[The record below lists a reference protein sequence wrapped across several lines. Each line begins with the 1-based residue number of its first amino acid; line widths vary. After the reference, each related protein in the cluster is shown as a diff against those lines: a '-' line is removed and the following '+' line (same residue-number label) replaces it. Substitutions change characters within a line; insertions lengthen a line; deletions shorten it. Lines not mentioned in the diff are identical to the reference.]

1 MYKVFRCSGQA
12 ALKMAV
18 VIALVTA
25 LLAGFSIGIVP
36 TVTATNQP
44 GPLPADAEIWQMTTR
59 AAADTLWV
67 NASAGDDT
75 AAGTANAE
83 LKTLEAALAK
93 AAAEPTVRRINI
105 TGEFKPDKTIII
117 PDGITLAVTAAGATF
132 SADGN
137 KLKGIV
143 LSKGA
148 TLTGSGEMQMRG
160 FATALTAEAG
170 SLITDGIYNFQ
181 DNGVEDGTGVSF
193 GGKVKGS
200 GDKNK
205 LRIMVNDICSTDFYN
220 DGSSFENCIVNV
232 NSQKR
237 TWFDARNL
245 TLKNADFTV
254 AGFGMGYYIGTL
266 DMENSSLTVNKGS
279 GWRCPTGFTIQ
290 GDKDKESS
298 VRNSKITVN
307 AGTTAG
313 ISIGLSDKKKKITF
327 KDSTLELNNSGVGG
341 LNINTGSVELISS
354 TIISNGKQS
363 GAVFGAQGNGE
374 IIFKDN
380 CLVKTPANK
389 AAHTGSA
396 QNKNTY
402 IVLGGSYLVTYAP
415 DYHAGDGSTIPNNGA
430 ANGNEPLSLFTL
442 SDPTQTLLQPLN
454 RQGKPYDYSVTKPS
468 SDGQKHVWVPA
479 AKVQFYLND
488 PTSAAPVKD
497 VCFSDGSTTAKTASA
512 MRGYP
517 LNAAVKIAGGNTQ
530 LPSQPQAAGYKFK
543 GWFYKNLTDNSEQPF
558 NEAVKVPKDLDVY
571 AKWEKDPNTY
581 LIKYNNAAADNKVL
595 SMAFSNP
602 QRTFKVLSLAAV
614 KAQSPAFV
622 PDGKVFRGWATRPD
636 AAAPET
642 AAGKVITLPGAKN
655 IYNLYAIWENKLLTV
670 KFSANGGIFTKQS
683 IFKARSDIFS
693 IEQDSAGGEVAVIKK
708 TPAVVDKMSLV
719 SLLQTL
725 DPTIDLAKSGL
736 VGFTKEPDDEVLKK
750 IATRQY
756 NVLGTTTKGGGFFWP
771 AKYYYWFNDP
781 EGKQCADLS
790 KDTALTDDTI
800 FYLKWQ
806 QNPNI
811 PTITAECQI
820 PADMWSKDPGQT
832 TRIKNLNAS
841 ESFAITGAV
850 DASKIVEQ
858 MNSLEGKLAKNI
870 SDLSQIKLTQLSSVF
885 KARLTLPVGVVL
897 PANPTVQAAGL
908 GNCFEVAAVKAGA
921 TLGSTPGSTPE
932 ATLDVTFKL
941 KQGISNYKQLKE
953 AVESTGVPQ
962 TGYHPSMPK
971 PLTFTVTGLTCAPGK
986 FTNLEEFTATGTVE
1000 GSFSAYATDMTSDA
1014 TKKFTFTW
1022 KGEQITEAKDTNKPG
1037 ITQTF
1042 RFLYPLEL
1050 PLPADM
1056 AVNNNTEHDAVIE
1069 LTPGATFPLT
1079 GALQVELIHEQMAK
1093 IEDAYPREKHYQIAL
1108 SDIDFGFTASFTAPA
1123 DISLPRSLSPADI
1136 KCENFGTG
1144 FKVDSVNI
1152 NGQTVT
1158 LEFSL
1163 SNPAA
1168 VKTYTDL
1175 EKVVDPAGGESGWMR
1190 LTVPRLKIKNDAP
1203 LDQNFTI
1210 IGKVN
1215 GRFAA
1220 TAVSAGGKVKYFA
1233 FKWQGEQW
1241 PDGKDAVATTDDVI
1255 SLTLK
1260 AVSSPKPEP
1269 ITPPAPFKPIAPP
1282 TEPDLPKVPSTNMP
1296 PRSAG
1301 VPLPKTGEAAP
1312 PWWAALTLI
1321 GGLPLLAL
1329 GLILRKIIIIPD
1341 ER

>member
-36 TVTATNQP
+36 TVTAANQP
-44 GPLPADAEIWQMTTR
+44 GPSPADAEIGQMTTR

-67 NASAGDDT
+67 NASTGDDT

-105 TGEFKPDKTIII
+105 TGEFKLDKTIII

-558 NEAVKVPKDLDVY
+558 NEAIKVPKDLDVY
-571 AKWEKDPNTY
+571 AKWEKDPNAY

-693 IEQDSAGGEVAVIKK
+693 IDKDSAGGEVAVIKK

-736 VGFTKEPDDEVLKK
+736 VGFTNDPDDKVLKE

-756 NVLGTTTKGGGFFWP
+756 NILGTFDKQVGFFLR
-771 AKYYYWFNDP
+771 KHYYYWFNDP
-781 EGKQCADLS
+781 DGKQCADLS
-790 KDTALTDDTI
+790 KDTALTDDTT

-811 PTITAECQI
+811 PTINAECRI

-832 TRIKNLNAS
+832 TRIKNLNTS
-841 ESFAITGAV
+841 GSFAITGAV
-850 DASKIVEQ
+850 DATEIVHQ
-858 MNSLEGKLAKNI
+858 MNSLEGELAKNI

-908 GNCFEVAAVKAGA
+908 GNCFEVDSVKA
-921 TLGSTPGSTPE
+921 GSTPE

-962 TGYHPSMPK
+962 PGYHPWMPK

-1000 GSFSAYATDMTSDA
+1000 GNFSAYATDMNSNA

-1042 RFLYPLEL
+1042 RCLYPLEL

-1079 GALQVELIHEQMAK
+1079 GALQVEPIHEQMAK
-1093 IEDAYPREKHYQIAL
+1093 IEAAYPGEKHDQIAL
-1108 SDIDFGFTASFTAPA
+1108 SDIDFGFTASFTAPD

-1163 SNPAA
+1163 NNTAD
-1168 VKTYTDL
+1168 VRTYTDL

-1190 LTVPRLKIKNDAP
+1190 LTVPNLKIKNDAP

-1220 TAVSAGGKVKYFA
+1220 TAVSAGGEVKYFA

-1241 PDGKDAVATTDDVI
+1241 PDGKDAIATTDDVI
-1255 SLTLK
+1255 SLTVK
-1260 AVSSPKPEP
+1260 AVSSPKPGL
-1269 ITPPAPFKPIAPP
+1269 ITPPASFKPIAPP
-1282 TEPDLPKVPSTNMP
+1282 TEPDLPKVSGRNMP

-1329 GLILRKIIIIPD
+1329 GLILRKTIAIPG

>member
-36 TVTATNQP
+36 TVTAANQP
-44 GPLPADAEIWQMTTR
+44 GPSPADAEIGQMTTR

-67 NASAGDDT
+67 NASTGDDT

-105 TGEFKPDKTIII
+105 TGEFKLDKTIII

-558 NEAVKVPKDLDVY
+558 NEAIKVPKDLDVY
-571 AKWEKDPNTY
+571 AKWEKDPNAY

-683 IFKARSDIFS
+683 IFKTRSDIFS

-719 SLLQTL
+719 SLLRTL
-725 DPTIDLAKSGL
+725 DPTINLATSGL
-736 VGFTKEPDDEVLKK
+736 VGFTKKPDDKVLKE

-781 EGKQCADLS
+781 DGNQCADLS
-790 KDTALTDDTI
+790 KDTALTDDTT

-811 PTITAECQI
+811 PTINAECRI

-832 TRIKNLNAS
+832 TKIKNLNAS
-841 ESFAITGAV
+841 GSFAITGAV
-850 DASKIVEQ
+850 DATEIVHQ
-858 MNSLEGKLAKNI
+858 MNSLEGELAKNI

-908 GNCFEVAAVKAGA
+908 GNCFEVDSVKA
-921 TLGSTPGSTPE
+921 GSTPE

-962 TGYHPSMPK
+962 PGYHPWMPK

-1000 GSFSAYATDMTSDA
+1000 GNFSAYATDMNSNA

-1042 RFLYPLEL
+1042 RCLYPLEL

-1069 LTPGATFPLT
+1069 LAPGATFPLT
-1079 GALQVELIHEQMAK
+1079 GALQVEPIHEQMAK
-1093 IEDAYPREKHYQIAL
+1093 IEAAYPREKHDQIAL
-1108 SDIDFGFTASFTAPA
+1108 SDIDFGFTASFTAPD
-1123 DISLPRSLSPADI
+1123 DISLPHSLSPADV

-1144 FKVDSVNI
+1144 FKVDSVKI

-1163 SNPAA
+1163 NNTAA
-1168 VKTYTDL
+1168 IKTYTDL

-1220 TAVSAGGKVKYFA
+1220 TAVSAG
-1233 FKWQGEQW
+1233 
-1241 PDGKDAVATTDDVI
+1241 
-1255 SLTLK
+1255 
-1260 AVSSPKPEP
+1260 
-1269 ITPPAPFKPIAPP
+1269 
-1282 TEPDLPKVPSTNMP
+1282 
-1296 PRSAG
+1296 

-1329 GLILRKIIIIPD
+1329 GLILRKTIAIPG

>member
-36 TVTATNQP
+36 TVTAANQP
-44 GPLPADAEIWQMTTR
+44 GPSPADAEIGKMTTR

-67 NASAGDDT
+67 NASTGDDT

-117 PDGITLAVTAAGATF
+117 PDGITLAVTDAGATF
-132 SADGN
+132 SGTGN
-137 KLKGIV
+137 QLKGIV

-148 TLTGSGEMQMRG
+148 TLTGSGEMKMKG

-290 GDKDKESS
+290 GAKESHVS
-298 VRNSKITVN
+298 SSKITVN

-313 ISIGLSDKKKKITF
+313 ISIGLPDETKKITF
-327 KDSTLELNNSGVGG
+327 KDSTLEFNNSGVGG
-341 LNINTGSVELISS
+341 LNINTGSVELINS

-363 GAVFGAQGNGE
+363 GAVFGAQKEGK
-374 IIFKDN
+374 ITFKGN

-389 AAHTGSA
+389 DANTGSGA
-396 QNKNTY
+396 KDKNNY
-402 IVLGGSYLVTYAP
+402 IVLGGSYLVKYAP
-415 DYHAGDGSTIPNNGA
+415 DYYLSYGSTIPNNGD

-454 RQGKPYDYSVTKPS
+454 RQGKPYDYSVAKPS

-488 PTSAAPVKD
+488 PASAAPVKD

-517 LNAAVKIAGGNTQ
+517 LNAAVKIAGGNTL

-543 GWFYKNLTDNSEQPF
+543 GWFYKNLSDNSEQPF
-558 NEAVKVPKDLDVY
+558 NEAVKVPNDLDVY
-571 AKWEKDPNTY
+571 AKWEKDPNAY

-670 KFSANGGIFTKQS
+670 KFSANGGIFTDQS
-683 IFKARSDIFS
+683 IFKTRSDIFS

-719 SLLQTL
+719 SLLRTL
-725 DPTIDLAKSGL
+725 DPTINLATSGL
-736 VGFTKEPDDEVLKK
+736 VGFTKKPDDKVLKE

-781 EGKQCADLS
+781 DGNQCADLS
-790 KDTALTDDTI
+790 KDTALTDDTT

-811 PTITAECQI
+811 PTINAECRI

-832 TRIKNLNAS
+832 TKIKNLNTS
-841 ESFAITGAV
+841 GSFAITGAV
-850 DASKIVEQ
+850 DATEIVHQ
-858 MNSLEGKLAKNI
+858 MNSLEGELAKNI

-908 GNCFEVAAVKAGA
+908 GNCFEVDSVKA
-921 TLGSTPGSTPE
+921 GSTPE

-962 TGYHPSMPK
+962 PGYHPWMPK

-1000 GSFSAYATDMTSDA
+1000 GNFSAYATDMNSNA

-1042 RFLYPLEL
+1042 RCLYPLEL

-1079 GALQVELIHEQMAK
+1079 GALQVEPIHEQMAK
-1093 IEDAYPREKHYQIAL
+1093 IEAAYPGEKHDQFAL
-1108 SDIDFGFTASFTAPA
+1108 
-1123 DISLPRSLSPADI
+1123 
-1136 KCENFGTG
+1136 
-1144 FKVDSVNI
+1144 
-1152 NGQTVT
+1152 
-1158 LEFSL
+1158 LEPILIWKRWSIRQ
-1163 SNPAA
+1163 A
-1168 VKTYTDL
+1168 VK
-1175 EKVVDPAGGESGWMR
+1175 
-1190 LTVPRLKIKNDAP
+1190 
-1203 LDQNFTI
+1203 
-1210 IGKVN
+1210 
-1215 GRFAA
+1215 
-1220 TAVSAGGKVKYFA
+1220 AVG
-1233 FKWQGEQW
+1233 
-1241 PDGKDAVATTDDVI
+1241 
-1255 SLTLK
+1255 
-1260 AVSSPKPEP
+1260 
-1269 ITPPAPFKPIAPP
+1269 
-1282 TEPDLPKVPSTNMP
+1282 
-1296 PRSAG
+1296 
-1301 VPLPKTGEAAP
+1301 
-1312 PWWAALTLI
+1312 
-1321 GGLPLLAL
+1321 
-1329 GLILRKIIIIPD
+1329 
-1341 ER
+1341 

>member
-36 TVTATNQP
+36 TVTAANQP
-44 GPLPADAEIWQMTTR
+44 GPSSADAEIGQMTTR

-67 NASAGDDT
+67 NASTGDDT

-93 AAAEPTVRRINI
+93 AAAKPTVRRINI

-132 SADGN
+132 SATGN
-137 KLKGIV
+137 QLKGIV

-205 LRIMVNDICSTDFYN
+205 LRIMVNDKCSTDFYN

-558 NEAVKVPKDLDVY
+558 NEAIKVPKDLDVY
-571 AKWEKDPNTY
+571 AKWEKDPNAY

-670 KFSANGGIFTKQS
+670 KFSANGGIFTDQS

-708 TPAVVDKMSLV
+708 TPAAVDKMSLV

-725 DPTIDLAKSGL
+725 DPTINLAKSGL
-736 VGFTKEPDDEVLKK
+736 VGFTNDPDDKVLKE

-790 KDTALTDDTI
+790 KDTALTDDTT

-811 PTITAECQI
+811 PTINAECQI

-850 DASKIVEQ
+850 DATEIVHQ

-897 PANPTVQAAGL
+897 PPHPTVQAAGL
-908 GNCFEVAAVKAGA
+908 GNCFEVAAVKAGT

-962 TGYHPSMPK
+962 AGYHPYMPK
-971 PLTFTVTGLTCAPGK
+971 PLTFTVAGLTCAPGK
-986 FTNLEEFTATGTVE
+986 FANLEEFTAIGTVE

-1069 LTPGATFPLT
+1069 LAPGATFPLT
-1079 GALQVELIHEQMAK
+1079 GALQVEPIHGQMAK
-1093 IEDAYPREKHYQIAL
+1093 IEAAYPGEKHDQIAL

>member
-36 TVTATNQP
+36 TVTAANQP
-44 GPLPADAEIWQMTTR
+44 GPSPADAEIGKMTTR

-67 NASAGDDT
+67 NASTGDDT

-117 PDGITLAVTAAGATF
+117 PDGITLAVTDAGATF

-558 NEAVKVPKDLDVY
+558 NEAIKVPKDLDVY
-571 AKWEKDPNTY
+571 AKWEKDPNAY

-670 KFSANGGIFTKQS
+670 KFSANGGIFTDQS

-708 TPAVVDKMSLV
+708 TPAAVDKMSLV

-725 DPTIDLAKSGL
+725 DPTINLAKSGL
-736 VGFTKEPDDEVLKK
+736 VGFTNDPDDKVLKE

-790 KDTALTDDTI
+790 KDTALTDDTT

-811 PTITAECQI
+811 PTINAECQI

-850 DASKIVEQ
+850 DATEIVHQ

-897 PANPTVQAAGL
+897 PPHPTVQAAGL
-908 GNCFEVAAVKAGA
+908 GNCFEVAAVKAGT

-962 TGYHPSMPK
+962 AGYHPYMPK
-971 PLTFTVTGLTCAPGK
+971 PLTFTVAGLTCAPGK
-986 FTNLEEFTATGTVE
+986 FANLEEFTAIGTVE
-1000 GSFSAYATDMTSDA
+1000 GSFSAYATDMTSDS

-1069 LTPGATFPLT
+1069 LAPGATFPLT
-1079 GALQVELIHEQMAK
+1079 GALQVEPIHGQMAK
-1093 IEDAYPREKHYQIAL
+1093 IEAAYPGEKHDQIAL